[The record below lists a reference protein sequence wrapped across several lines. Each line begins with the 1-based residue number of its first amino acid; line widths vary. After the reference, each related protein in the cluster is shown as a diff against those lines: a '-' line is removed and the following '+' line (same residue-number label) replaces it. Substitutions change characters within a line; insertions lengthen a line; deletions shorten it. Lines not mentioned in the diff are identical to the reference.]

1 MDKNEFVSHIK
12 PESVA
17 DQWVIVADTD
27 LPRLELTREILA
39 AVGFVREQIIFA
51 LTGASA
57 LELIVDKKSA
67 IVFVDD
73 SIGVDAFKEIQA
85 KLVKDFGT
93 QGFFLFAITEG
104 NSREFVQFSAM
115 AAIDGIL
122 FRPFRSDEFKLRVSE
137 AFAVK
142 WQNRLV
148 KPELSDADIA
158 LVRGQKE
165 TELFQKAIEK
175 EHRLGNR
182 DPLTPDSK
190 ISSIFGL
197 KPVTHSAVNAG
208 KKSFEKVRLSF
219 RAVARN
225 GEPLNKPFPIHAV
238 EVDASRAT
246 FECPSD
252 AWENGDHVSIEAD
265 IVHGDDSYVMR
276 IEATVTGEAGVGLMA
291 VEFDEGNR
299 TRFEAAMSMVAK
311 RFKELKDF
319 FKYAKGA

>member
-1 MDKNEFVSHIK
+1 MEKKEFESHIK

-17 DQWVIVADTD
+17 YQWLIVADTD
-27 LPRLELTREILA
+27 LPRLELMRDLLA
-39 AVGFVREQIIFA
+39 SVGFVREQILFA
-51 LTGASA
+51 QTGASGLTLLA
-57 LELIVDKKSA
+57 EKNVA
-67 IVFVDD
+67 IVFLDD
-73 SIGVDAFKEIQA
+73 SIGVDSFKETHA
-85 KLVKDFGT
+85 ALVKRFGP

-104 NSREFVQFSAM
+104 NSRDFVQFSAM
-115 AAIDGIL
+115 AQIDGIL

-142 WQNRLV
+142 WQNRVL
-148 KPELSDADIA
+148 KPTEADVA
-158 LVRGQKE
+158 LVRGQNE
-165 TELFQKAIEK
+165 TDLFQKAIEK

-197 KPVTHSAVNAG
+197 KPTSHSAVTPG

-225 GEPLNKPFPIHAV
+225 GAPLNKAFPIHAV
-238 EVDASRAT
+238 EVDESRAT

-252 AWENGDHVSIEAD
+252 AWEHGDHVSIEAD
-265 IVHGDDSYVMR
+265 IVYGEDTYLMR
-276 IEATVTGEAGVGLMA
+276 IEAKVTGDAGVGLMT
-291 VEFDEGNR
+291 VEFDESNR